1 MRSVSTVTGRS
12 TNDTLRRHSLKGN
25 HRRARLV
32 RAECTTRPRTMAI
45 MNRSHDVL
53 RSRATVHETLPEGIR
68 LGLIV
73 GTATWLWVAVV
84 DVVATGQPFH
94 TFTAL
99 GGVLVVTL
107 VHYLLN
113 VTYGLVLLSAVHGA
127 ERTPSLIIGAL
138 FGLLLFEVAFAMLT
152 IILAQSALGS
162 TAWLAIFGGSVI
174 GTAIAIALLARTH
187 PLVAYLRRAEEE
199 T

>member
-1 MRSVSTVTGRS
+1 MSSS
-12 TNDTLRRHSLKGN
+12 HS
-25 HRRARLV
+25 
-32 RAECTTRPRTMAI
+32 
-45 MNRSHDVL
+45 VL
-53 RSRATVHETLPEGIR
+53 RSRATVHDTLPEGVK

-73 GTATWLWVAVV
+73 GTATWLWVAAV
-84 DVVATGQPFH
+84 DVVATGRPFH

-99 GGVLVVTL
+99 GGVLVVTV

-113 VTYGLVLLSAVHGA
+113 VTYGVALLTAVHGA

-138 FGLLLFEVAFAMLT
+138 FGILLLEVAFAMLT
-152 IILAQSALGS
+152 IILAQNALGS
-162 TAWLAIFGGSVI
+162 TAWPAVFGGSVI
-174 GTAIAIALLARTH
+174 GTMIAIALLARTH